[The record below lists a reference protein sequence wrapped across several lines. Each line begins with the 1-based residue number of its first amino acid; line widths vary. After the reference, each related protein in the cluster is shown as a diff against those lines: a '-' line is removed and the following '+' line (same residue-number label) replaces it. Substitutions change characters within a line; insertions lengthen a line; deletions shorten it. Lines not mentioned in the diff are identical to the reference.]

1 MEGSLLKYLAFN
13 KIFNARSAAT
23 SLLSIKILK
32 HKTILLYL
40 KLLQRKGTFDNYW
53 LTNLKSLKA
62 NIIQTKM
69 KFSCKTDSKN

>member
-1 MEGSLLKYLAFN
+1 MEDLVLKYLEFN
-13 KIFNARSAAT
+13 RIFKTAQT
-23 SLLSIKILK
+23 LK
-32 HKTILLYL
+32 PKTILLYL